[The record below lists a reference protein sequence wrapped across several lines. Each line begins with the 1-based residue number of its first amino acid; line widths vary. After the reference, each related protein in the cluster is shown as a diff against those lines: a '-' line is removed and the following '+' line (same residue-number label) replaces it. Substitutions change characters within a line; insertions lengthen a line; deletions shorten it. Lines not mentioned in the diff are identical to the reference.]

1 MGHEKKLH
9 SRGSCWLAAN
19 SALLPLL
26 HGCATLR
33 TPTPMRLLP
42 PHFRVDRVSEQRL
55 KHGGLDRVVRGKIQ
69 DFVCRMNM
77 CETYERS

>member
-1 MGHEKKLH
+1 
-9 SRGSCWLAAN
+9 
-19 SALLPLL
+19 
-26 HGCATLR
+26 
-33 TPTPMRLLP
+33 MRLLP

-77 CETYERS
+77 CETYGPS